1 MCKIMKFSIVG
12 LIACLFLTGC
22 AGNAGE
28 EDLSHQDESS
38 SQESAYMQPQEQLE
52 ELGQI
57 DTEITDVLLEG
68 GYSLEHA
75 SMIQEILNTVGIE
88 SIEIENM
95 TGDAEEGLNSVVCY
109 PNDYTDR
116 DRRFYFTT
124 EDGVLFYAGFGDE
137 DLYDSEKGG
146 YLKDYGDV
154 HVPEKEVTLEVYE
167 KLRSLAAE
175 EVKNCLNYPDTAD
188 FGSLNWGIGRS
199 DDNYQI
205 VGSVTAKNGL
215 GVEEEISFSV
225 WFVSENDNFSVEGIA
240 LNGIRVK

>member
-1 MCKIMKFSIVG
+1 MCRTGKLGVVG
-12 LIACLFLTGC
+12 LIACLFLSGCTGST
-22 AGNAGE
+22 GE
-28 EDLSHQDESS
+28 GTGSYQDGATSK
-38 SQESAYMQPQEQLE
+38 ESAYVQPQDQLE

-57 DTEITDVLLEG
+57 DTKITDVLIES

-75 SMIQEILNTVGIE
+75 SMIQEILNMVGIE
-88 SIEIENM
+88 SIEIESM
-95 TGDAEEGLNSVVCY
+95 TGQAEEGLNSVVCY

-167 KLRSLAAE
+167 KLRSLATE
-175 EVKNCLNYPDTAD
+175 EVKNCLNYPNTAD

-225 WFVSENDNFSVEGIA
+225 WFVSENDSFSVEGIA

>member
-1 MCKIMKFSIVG
+1 MYKTMKLSIVG

-28 EDLSHQDESS
+28 EDLSGQDESS
-38 SQESAYMQPQEQLE
+38 SQESAYIQPQDQLE
-52 ELGQI
+52 ELGEI
-57 DTEITDVLLEG
+57 DTEITDVLLES
-68 GYSLEHA
+68 GYSIEHA

-95 TGDAEEGLNSVVCY
+95 TGEAENGLNSVVCY

-124 EDGVLFYAGFGDE
+124 ENGVLFYAGFGDE

-154 HVPEKEVTLEVYE
+154 HVPEKEVNLEIYE
-167 KLRSLAAE
+167 ELRSLATE
-175 EVKNCLNYPDTAD
+175 EVKNCLNYPNTAD
-188 FGSLNWGIGRS
+188 FSSLDWGIGRS
-199 DDNYQI
+199 DDHYQI
-205 VGSVTAKNGL
+205 VGSVTAQNGL
-215 GVEEEISFSV
+215 GVEEEIPFSV
-225 WFVSENDNFSVEGIA
+225 WFVAENDSFSLEGIS

>member
-137 DLYDSEKGG
+137 DLYDNEKGG

>member
-1 MCKIMKFSIVG
+1 MKFSIVG